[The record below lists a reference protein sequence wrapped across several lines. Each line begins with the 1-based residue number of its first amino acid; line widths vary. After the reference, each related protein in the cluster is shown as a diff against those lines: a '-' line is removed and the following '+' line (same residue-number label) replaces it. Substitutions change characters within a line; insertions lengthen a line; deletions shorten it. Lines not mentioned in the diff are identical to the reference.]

1 MRVNISK
8 ENTKLT
14 DMPSNI
20 DKPKVALLVAHGTAM
35 RAYSETLSEAGCLVY
50 IPPFSKLSTEPGSG
64 KTWEYNTFGSIPLLD
79 NFQFQHQDANTVL
92 YSLGNLNEVY
102 EHLIENFDYIILYH
116 AINPALRSL
125 LAQTHKRKKYRV
137 KKILFLCWGDISD
150 DLLYSYRTA
159 GIHMKHSIHRESEFP
174 ELTPEQILTGK
185 QWNFLPPIKNVID
198 SPLCRIVSC
207 HKYVKDYLGQD
218 FDSDSLTIPTSKE
231 LESSRGL
238 WAKNQDSESQN
249 KICIVQSR
257 LYQRPHSVF
266 WVNTLSTVFPELK
279 FNIIGTDNIEW
290 ISKTLPERDNISYME
305 MATESEVLEEMSKC
319 RVLLSIPDRYYSD
332 ELYTEINQDFDKISE
347 FDEPSEEMLELCKQ
361 TTIKCME
368 GFASNVSK
376 TMLQYS
382 PINASAIG
390 IPILHYQ
397 GAATNTHFLKEKSSS
412 NLLCYETFTD
422 LCEKIKSVF
431 ELSTEEL
438 KKESE
443 HQSKI
448 YEPYIQ
454 SNLVESYKK
463 YFS

>member
-1 MRVNISK
+1 MHDN
-8 ENTKLT
+8 
-14 DMPSNI
+14 
-20 DKPKVALLVAHGTAM
+20 KPKVALLVPHGTAM
-35 RAYSETLSEAGCLVY
+35 RAYAETLMSADCEVY

-64 KTWEYNTFGSIPLLD
+64 GTSDYNTMGSIPILD
-79 NFQFQHQDANTVL
+79 IFPFQHQDGNAVL
-92 YSLGNLNEVY
+92 HSIGNLNEVFEY
-102 EHLIENFDYIILYH
+102 LIENFDYIILYH

-125 LAQTHKRKKYRV
+125 LSQTHKRKKYRV

-150 DLLYSYRTA
+150 DLFYSYRIA

-185 QWNFLPPIKNVID
+185 QWNFSPPIKDVID

-207 HKYVKDYLGQD
+207 HKYIKDYLGQD
-218 FDSDSLTIPTSKE
+218 FDSDLLTIPTLQE
-231 LESSRGL
+231 LESIRTHNSWL
-238 WAKNQDSESQN
+238 KNQDSESKN

-257 LYQRPHSVF
+257 LYQRPHSIF
-266 WVNTLSTVFPELK
+266 WINTLSTLFPNLQ
-279 FNIIGTDNIEW
+279 FNIIGTDNINW
-290 ISKTLPERDNISYME
+290 INKTLPVRDNISYME
-305 MATESEVLEEMSKC
+305 MATESEVLQAMSKC
-319 RVLLSIPDRYYSD
+319 RVFLSIPDRYYSD
-332 ELYTEINQDFDKISE
+332 ELYAEINEDFDKISE

-361 TTIKCME
+361 TTMKCMKN
-368 GFASNVSK
+368 FASNVAK

-390 IPILHYQ
+390 MPILHYQ
-397 GAATNTHFLKEKSSS
+397 GSPVNTHFLKKESSS

-422 LCEKIKSVF
+422 LCEKIKSIF
-431 ELSTEEL
+431 KLSTEEL

-448 YEPYIQ
+448 YEPYRQ